1 MIGLAHYLVL
11 AGVLFC
17 LGLFA
22 VLTRRN
28 AVTVLMGIELMLNG
42 GNLNLVAFNR
52 FVGPGIDGQVFAL
65 FIIVLAAAEAAVA
78 LAILLSIYRTY
89 THITVDEIHLL
100 RG

>member
-1 MIGLAHYLVL
+1 MIGLVHYLVF
-11 AGVLFC
+11 AGILFC

-28 AVTVLMGIELMLNG
+28 AVTVLMGIELMLNA
-42 GNLNLVAFNR
+42 GNVNLVAFNR
-52 FVGPGIDGQVFAL
+52 FVGSGVNGQIFAL

-78 LAILLSIYRTY
+78 LAILLNIYRTY
-89 THITVDEIHLL
+89 KHITVDEIHLL

>member
-1 MIGLAHYLVL
+1 MIGLTHYLVL
-11 AGVLFC
+11 AAILFV

-28 AVTVLMGIELMLNG
+28 AVTVLMGIELMLNA

-52 FVGPGIDGQVFAL
+52 FAGSGVDGQIFAL
-65 FIIVLAAAEAAVA
+65 FVIVLAAAEAAIA
-78 LAILLSIYRTY
+78 LAILLSIYRTFK
-89 THITVDEIHLL
+89 HIAVDDIHLL